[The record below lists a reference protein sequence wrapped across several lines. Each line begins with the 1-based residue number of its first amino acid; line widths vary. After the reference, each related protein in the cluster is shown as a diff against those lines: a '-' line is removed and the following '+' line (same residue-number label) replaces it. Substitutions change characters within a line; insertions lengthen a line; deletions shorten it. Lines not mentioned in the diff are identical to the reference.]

1 MNVAPSS
8 VMIFISHMSVTCTW
22 VSKRK
27 NQNTALKEGFI
38 LKLNIVSKISTNVQH
53 ALDNSNVDQKGDSH
67 AGS

>member
-38 LKLNIVSKISTNVQH
+38 LKLNIVSKISTELECT
-53 ALDNSNVDQKGDSH
+53 ACFR
-67 AGS
+67 